1 MICNNCFDELFHKGA
16 TDLIKKFFLGY
27 YKMGNEAKA
36 RMAFE
41 RAQELDPNCVGALV
55 GQAILD
61 LNAQKTSSIQ
71 VQMSFKIISLK
82 LQIVNTDSNI
92 VHKNSSQY
100 HFFHYS
106 LTTK

>member
-1 MICNNCFDELFHKGA
+1 
-16 TDLIKKFFLGY
+16 
-27 YKMGNEAKA
+27 MGNEAKA

-71 VQMSFKIISLK
+71 VLIMILPTYITKI
-82 LQIVNTDSNI
+82 NTKS
-92 VHKNSSQY
+92 
-100 HFFHYS
+100 
-106 LTTK
+106 T